1 MSDLMKESPKIK
13 MLNLFIAN
21 LKEYTSWFIV
31 PFLMSLI
38 FFTYLQKISKIWDPN
53 EKEHNF
59 NP

>member
-1 MSDLMKESPKIK
+1 